1 MPPLEQAMILGAGG
15 FVGRELLRLLAV
27 HPHFEL
33 AAALSESQAGKK
45 IADVYSEVGG
55 WTEASFL
62 SPASFDWS
70 RFEEGQWTL
79 FSALAHGH
87 TMEFLPSA
95 LSHLEESGIRVV
107 DLSGDFRLQCP
118 KTYEQYYGKEH
129 SRTDWLERFT
139 YGLPE
144 FHREEIQSTRFVAN
158 PGCFATAAQ
167 LALLPLASFEKQ
179 PRFVAI
185 DGKTGSSGAG
195 IRPRPTTHHPLR
207 ANNFQAYKPLDH
219 QNFPEICQ
227 GWSQVGGSVQTEIS
241 FVPQMTPLVRGIF
254 VTLHAFYDDPVE
266 QQGLV
271 EWFQEVYA
279 GAPFVRLLSESPAVA
294 DVWGTNRCDL
304 SIHSR
309 GSCVV
314 ICGAIDNLVKGAA
327 GQAIQNA
334 NLMSGWSEEAGL
346 QMPPPRPI

>member
-1 MPPLEQAMILGAGG
+1 MPPLEQAVVLGAGG

-33 AAALSESQAGKK
+33 AVALSESQAGKQ
-45 IADVYSEVGG
+45 IADVYSEVRG

-62 SPASFDWS
+62 SPVSFDWS
-70 RFEEGQWTL
+70 RLGEGQWTL
-79 FSALAHGH
+79 FSALGHGH

-95 LSHLEESGIRVV
+95 LSQVEGDGIRVI

-118 KTYEQYYGKEH
+118 ETYEQYYGKEH

-144 FHREEIQSTRFVAN
+144 FHRDEIQSTRFVAN

-195 IRPRPTTHHPLR
+195 IQPRPTTHHPLR
-207 ANNFQAYKPLDH
+207 ANDFRAYKPLNH
-219 QNFPEICQ
+219 QHFPEIQQ
-227 GWSQVGGSVQTEIS
+227 GWSRMGGSAQTEVS

-254 VTLHAFYDDPVE
+254 VTLHAFYPEPVGGE
-266 QQGLV
+266 QMC
-271 EWFQEVYA
+271 EWFQKVYS
-279 GAPFVRLLSESPAVA
+279 GAPFVRLVSESPSVA

-314 ICGAIDNLVKGAA
+314 VCSAIDNLIKGAA

-334 NLMSGWSEEAGL
+334 NLMCGWPETAGL
-346 QMPPPRPI
+346 QLPPPRPI